1 MGKKSELTSVGPDT
15 NRNDSN
21 MDIESGREGISHWNM
36 IMDKGVVTQ
45 EIINYDYEGEGTEED
60 PYVVEWI
67 DNDPRNPMTWPKT
80 KKWIMAITVANSVL
94 VVSFCSSAFSGG
106 IQQIMAEFS
115 ASQEVVTL
123 GISLF
128 VLGFALGPLLWA
140 PFSELYG
147 RQIVFLGTYIAFTAF
162 NAGVA
167 GAPTIYG
174 LLILRFFA
182 AAFGSSPLTNAG
194 GVIADLFSANERGL
208 AMSIFSAA
216 PFMGPVL
223 GPIIGGFLGMTEG
236 WRWVNGLM
244 AIWAGALLVLVAC
257 LVPETYPP
265 VLLRARAEK
274 LSKLSG
280 KVYRSRTDIEQGKVS
295 LGEAFATGLKRPWIL
310 LFCEPIVLL
319 LSLYHAIIYGI
330 LYMLFSAFPIVYRLG
345 RGWNE
350 GIGGLPFVAVAVGV
364 ILAIAYVIFVDN
376 KQYMKK
382 VAQSGRGFAPPEARL
397 PMCIVGGIALPIGLF
412 WFAWTNSPS
421 LPWAASVVA
430 AVPFGFGMVLIF
442 LSIMNYLID
451 SYTIFAASVLAGN
464 GIIRSVFGAAFPLFT
479 TQMYENLG
487 IHWASSVPAFLA
499 IACLP
504 LPFLFYKYG
513 ASIREKCK
521 YAAQAEAFMQR
532 LRDQQA
538 AREQRQARSG
548 SDAEDTSRAATLT
561 PEHEEQVEAEAEE
574 KAHADESCVGFEQM
588 KAANE
593 SGGDGLKRIQSGRSN
608 RSRRHSNGP
617 TTEFYDNP
625 FEINRVATRDSFV
638 APQKAISR
646 TNSRPD
652 SRR

>member
-1 MGKKSELTSVGPDT
+1 MEKDRGAGPTSASSGNV
-15 NRNDSN
+15 
-21 MDIESGREGISHWNM
+21 DIESGRETISHWSM
-36 IMDKGVVTQ
+36 ILDQGVVTK
-45 EIINYDYEGEGTEED
+45 EIIEYEYEGEGTDED

-67 DNDPRNPMTWPKT
+67 ENDPRNPMTFPKM
-80 KKWIMAITVANSVL
+80 KKWIMALAVANSVL

-106 IQQIMAEFS
+106 VQQIMREFGV
-115 ASQEVVTL
+115 SQEIVTL
-123 GISLF
+123 GLSLF

-147 RQIVFLGTYIAFTAF
+147 RQLIFVVTYTAFMAF

-167 GAPTIYG
+167 GAPNIQG

-194 GVIADLFSANERGL
+194 GVIADLFTANERGL

-244 AIWAGALLVLVAC
+244 AIWAGVLLVITVC

-265 VLLRARAEK
+265 VLLRKRAEK

-280 KVYRSRTDIEQGKVS
+280 KVYRSRTDIDQGKIS

-330 LYMLFSAFPIVYRLG
+330 LYMLFGAFPIVYRQG

-350 GIGGLPFVAVAVGV
+350 GVGGLPFVSVAIGV

-382 VAQSGRGFAPPEARL
+382 VQSSGTGFAAPEARL
-397 PMCIVGGIALPIGLF
+397 PMCIIGGIALPIGLF
-412 WFAWTNSPS
+412 WFAWTNGPS
-421 LPWAASVVA
+421 VHWAVSVVA
-430 AVPFGFGMVLIF
+430 AIPFGFGMVLIF

-479 TQMYENLG
+479 SQMYKGLG

-499 IACLP
+499 VACLP

-513 ASIREKCK
+513 KGIREKCK
-521 YAAQAEAFMQR
+521 YAAESEAFMNR
-532 LRDQQA
+532 IRNQQA
-538 AREQRQARSG
+538 ARQEAAGSSSTSDRISRS
-548 SDAEDTSRAATLT
+548 DTLT
-561 PEHEEQVEAEAEE
+561 PQEEVEEEAHVEE
-574 KAHADESCVGFEQM
+574 STATFEEM
-588 KAANE
+588 KAE
-593 SGGDGLKRIQSGRSN
+593 KETEGEGLKKIQTGRST
-608 RSRRHSNGP
+608 RSRKSTRA
-617 TTEFYDNP
+617 TEFYDNP
-625 FEINRVATRDSFV
+625 YEINRVATRESFV
-638 APQKAISR
+638 ARPAG
-646 TNSRPD
+646 NSRA
-652 SRR
+652 SSIRGGNH

>member
-1 MGKKSELTSVGPDT
+1 MEKDQEVPAGSAA
-15 NRNDSN
+15 DSSRDNNN
-21 MDIESGREGISHWNM
+21 MDVESGRQGISHWKM
-36 IMDKGVVTQ
+36 ITDQGVVTK
-45 EIINYDYEGEGTEED
+45 EIINYDYEGQGTEED

-80 KKWIMAITVANSVL
+80 KKWIMAIAVANSVL

-106 IQQIMAEFS
+106 IQQIMVEFGV
-115 ASQEVVTL
+115 SQVVVTL
-123 GISLF
+123 GVSLF

-147 RQIVFLGTYIAFTAF
+147 RQVVFLGTYTAFMAF

-167 GAPTIYG
+167 GANTIYG

-236 WRWVNGLM
+236 WRWVSGLM
-244 AIWAGALLVLVAC
+244 AIWAGVILVVNTL

-265 VLLRARAEK
+265 VLLRKRAER
-274 LSKLSG
+274 LSKITG

-295 LGEAFATGLKRPWIL
+295 LGEAFATGLKRPWVL

-330 LYMLFSAFPIVYRLG
+330 LYMLFGAFPIVYRTG

-350 GIGGLPFVAVAVGV
+350 GISGLPFVAVAVGV
-364 ILAIAYVIFVDN
+364 LLAITYVIVVDN
-376 KQYMKK
+376 KMYMKK
-382 VAQSGRGFAPPEARL
+382 VHESGRGFAPPEARL
-397 PMCIVGGIALPIGLF
+397 PMCIIGGIALPIGLF

-421 LPWAASVVA
+421 VPWAASVVA
-430 AVPFGFGMVLIF
+430 SIPFGFGMVLIF

-479 TQMYENLG
+479 SQMYKGLG
-487 IHWASSVPAFLA
+487 IHWASSVPGFLA

-513 ASIREKCK
+513 AGIREKCK
-521 YAAQAEAFMQR
+521 YAAQSEAFMQR
-532 LRDQQA
+532 IRNQHA
-538 AREQRQARSG
+538 ARAEREAAG
-548 SDAEDTSRAATLT
+548 SDLEDTSRATTLT
-561 PEHEEQVEAEAEE
+561 PQEEVEEEAHEEESATKFEE
-574 KAHADESCVGFEQM
+574 M
-588 KAANE
+588 KAE
-593 SGGDGLKRIQSGRSN
+593 KETEGDALKKVHTGRST
-608 RSRRHSNGP
+608 RSKRSVRGE
-617 TTEFYDNP
+617 EFYDNP
-625 FEINRVATRDSFV
+625 YEINRVATRDSFV
-638 APQKAISR
+638 GRPRA
-646 TNSRPD
+646 NSRA
-652 SRR
+652 SSKR

>member
-1 MGKKSELTSVGPDT
+1 MEKETGAGG
-15 NRNDSN
+15 RGN
-21 MDIESGREGISHWNM
+21 MDLESGKEGISHWKM
-36 IMDKGVVTQ
+36 ILDQGVVTN
-45 EIINYDYEGEGTEED
+45 EIVNWDYEGEGTEED

-80 KKWIMAITVANSVL
+80 KKWIMALAVANSVL

-106 IQQIMAEFS
+106 IQKIMMEFS
-115 ASQEVVTL
+115 VSQEVVTL
-123 GISLF
+123 GVSLF

-147 RQIVFLGTYIAFTAF
+147 RQIVFFGTYVAFTAF
-162 NAGVA
+162 NAGAA
-167 GAPTIYG
+167 GAPNIWG

-244 AIWAGALLVLVAC
+244 AIWAGAILIITTA

-265 VLLRARAEK
+265 VLLRKRAEK

-280 KVYRSRTDIEQGKVS
+280 KVYRSRTDIDQGKVS
-295 LGEAFATGLKRPWIL
+295 LGEAFSTGLKRPWVL

-330 LYMLFSAFPIVYRLG
+330 LYMLFGAFPIVYRQG

-350 GIGGLPFVAVAVGV
+350 GISGLPFVAVAIGV
-364 ILAIAYVIFVDN
+364 LLAITYVIVFDN
-376 KQYMKK
+376 KMYMKK
-382 VAQSGRGFAPPEARL
+382 VKASGVGYTTPEARL

-421 LPWAASVVA
+421 VPWAASVVA
-430 AVPFGFGMVLIF
+430 AIPFGFGMVLIF

-464 GIIRSVFGAAFPLFT
+464 GIIRSIFGAAFPLFT
-479 TQMYENLG
+479 KQMYAGLG
-487 IHWASSVPAFLA
+487 IHWASSIPAFLA
-499 IACLP
+499 VACIPLP
-504 LPFLFYKYG
+504 LLFYKYG
-513 ASIREKCK
+513 AAIRKKCK
-521 YAAQAEAFMQR
+521 YAAQADAFMQR
-532 LRDQQA
+532 IRGLQA
-538 AREQRQARSG
+538 ARAQREAAGEDS
-548 SDAEDTSRAATLT
+548 ADTSRAATLQ
-561 PEHEEQVEAEAEE
+561 PESEAEE
-574 KAHADESCVGFEQM
+574 EAHEEESAPKFEEM
-588 KAANE
+588 KAE
-593 SGGDGLKRIQSGRSN
+593 KETDGDVLKKVQTGRST
-608 RSRRHSNGP
+608 RSRRSVMAD
-617 TTEFYDNP
+617 EYYDNP
-625 FEINRVATRDSFV
+625 YEIDRVNTRESF
-638 APQKAISR
+638 AGRPRANTGASSR
-646 TNSRPD
+646 K
-652 SRR
+652 